1 MRWQGIGA
9 VIDVTNPEAVKWYTG
24 RLRQF
29 QQQYGIDSF
38 KFDSGE
44 VGFLPERRRMK
55 SGTSS
60 NDFSTLYANMAAVF
74 GTSIEVGSSIYY

>member
-9 VIDVTNPEAVKWYTG
+9 VIDVSNPEAVAWYVG

-44 VGFLPERRRMK
+44 VGFLPPRPRTQ
-55 SGTSS
+55 SGTCS
-60 NDFSTLYANMAAVF
+60 NDFSTLYANMAAAF
-74 GTSIEVGSSIYY
+74 GTAIEVSASVYC